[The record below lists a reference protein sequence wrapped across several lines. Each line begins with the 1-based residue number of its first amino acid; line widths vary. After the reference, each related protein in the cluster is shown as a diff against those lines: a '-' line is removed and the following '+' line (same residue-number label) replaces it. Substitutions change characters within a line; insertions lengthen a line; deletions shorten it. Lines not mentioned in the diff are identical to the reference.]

1 MNHSIQI
8 LPDFPL
14 TPSCCSSLQLFACTT
29 INDSP
34 VHAPQLPERYMGVLM
49 EGRAL
54 SSESKYLSVKLPL
67 SGLQTQQ
74 KRDARIQQHKEHLT
88 HRFNCALFTE
98 KTTIEPGKKQTT
110 IFCIQ
115 QHFLPFSFPCHL
127 CTSNTEIT
135 SIAAVVMT

>member
-14 TPSCCSSLQLFACTT
+14 TPSCSSSLQLFTCTT

-54 SSESKYLSVKLPL
+54 SSESKYLSVELPL

-74 KRDARIQQHKEHLT
+74 KRDARIQLKERKSNIRSTLQI
-88 HRFNCALFTE
+88 ALIVPSLQ
-98 KTTIEPGKKQTT
+98 KR
-110 IFCIQ
+110 Q
-115 QHFLPFSFPCHL
+115 Q
-127 CTSNTEIT
+127 
-135 SIAAVVMT
+135 